1 MPLLRHRLL
10 LLGVTSAI
18 LRCIVVYWWHFYEC
32 QLTME
37 RLAPE
42 LPSGA
47 PSNITA
53 LLRELE
59 AGQPAA
65 LNRLVE
71 VAYPELRRI
80 AHRHCSRERQ
90 SSTLQCTAVVH
101 EAWIRLAQAQ
111 QTTWKDRAHF
121 FAFASRLMRSIL
133 IDYARARKSMK
144 RGGGTPPLAL
154 IDTDAQAS
162 PPDVD
167 ILELNAALE
176 ELEKLD
182 PMQGR
187 IVELRYFSGLSIPET
202 AEATGVSESTVK
214 REWIIAK
221 TWIRRRLLEGKK
233 EP

>member
-1 MPLLRHRLL
+1 MD
-10 LLGVTSAI
+10 
-18 LRCIVVYWWHFYEC
+18 
-32 QLTME
+32 
-37 RLAPE
+37 RLAPKTPAE
-42 LPSGA
+42 A

-53 LLRELE
+53 LLHELE
-59 AGQPAA
+59 AGHPAA

-80 AHRHCSRERQ
+80 AHRHCGRERR

-101 EAWIRLAQAQ
+101 EAWLRLAQSEHS
-111 QTTWKDRAHF
+111 TWKDRAHF
-121 FAFASRLMRSIL
+121 FAFSSRLMRSIL
-133 IDYARARKSMK
+133 IDYARARNSAK
-144 RGGGTPPLAL
+144 RGGGIPALTL
-154 IDTDAQAS
+154 IDTDAVAS

-176 ELEKLD
+176 DLEKLD

-214 REWIIAK
+214 REWIVAK
-221 TWIRRRLLEGKK
+221 TWIRRRLVEGKSK
-233 EP
+233 S

>member
-1 MPLLRHRLL
+1 
-10 LLGVTSAI
+10 
-18 LRCIVVYWWHFYEC
+18 
-32 QLTME
+32 ME
-37 RLAPE
+37 RPAPN
-42 LPSGA
+42 PASVS
-47 PSNITA
+47 PVNITA
-53 LLRELE
+53 LLHELE

-71 VAYPELRRI
+71 VAYPELKRI
-80 AHRHCSRERQ
+80 AHRQCGRERQ

-101 EAWIRLAQAQ
+101 EAWIRLTHAEH
-111 QTTWKDRAHF
+111 TTWKDRAHF
-121 FAFASRLMRSIL
+121 FAFTSRLMRSVL

-144 RGGGTPPLAL
+144 RGGGMPALTL
-154 IDTDAQAS
+154 IDTDAVAS

-167 ILELNAALE
+167 ILELNGALE

-214 REWIIAK
+214 REWIVAK
-221 TWIRRRLLEGKK
+221 TWLRRHLLEGKN

>member
-1 MPLLRHRLL
+1 
-10 LLGVTSAI
+10 
-18 LRCIVVYWWHFYEC
+18 
-32 QLTME
+32 ME
-37 RLAPE
+37 RVASE

-53 LLRELE
+53 LLHELE

-71 VAYPELRRI
+71 AAYPELKRI
-80 AHRHCSRERQ
+80 AHRQCGRERQ

-101 EAWIRLAQAQ
+101 EAWIRLAHAQ
-111 QTTWKDRAHF
+111 HPTWKDRAHF

-133 IDYARARKSMK
+133 IDYARARNSIK
-144 RGGGTPPLAL
+144 RGGGVPALAL
-154 IDTDAQAS
+154 IDTDAVSS
-162 PPDVD
+162 PPEVD

-202 AEATGVSESTVK
+202 AEATGISESTVK
-214 REWIIAK
+214 REWIVAK
-221 TWIRRRLLEGKK
+221 TWIRRRLVEGKSK
-233 EP
+233 P

>member
-1 MPLLRHRLL
+1 
-10 LLGVTSAI
+10 
-18 LRCIVVYWWHFYEC
+18 
-32 QLTME
+32 ME
-37 RLAPE
+37 RLVSE

-71 VAYPELRRI
+71 VAYPDLRRI
-80 AHRHCSRERQ
+80 ARRHCGRERQ

-101 EAWIRLAQAQ
+101 EAWLRLAQAER
-111 QTTWKDRAHF
+111 TTWKDRTHF

-133 IDYARARKSMK
+133 IDYARARNSKK
-144 RGGGTPPLAL
+144 RGGGAPALTL
-154 IDTDAQAS
+154 IDTDAVAS

-202 AEATGVSESTVK
+202 AEATGISESTVK
-214 REWIIAK
+214 REWIVAK
-221 TWIRRRLLEGKK
+221 TWIRRRLVEGKNK
-233 EP
+233 S